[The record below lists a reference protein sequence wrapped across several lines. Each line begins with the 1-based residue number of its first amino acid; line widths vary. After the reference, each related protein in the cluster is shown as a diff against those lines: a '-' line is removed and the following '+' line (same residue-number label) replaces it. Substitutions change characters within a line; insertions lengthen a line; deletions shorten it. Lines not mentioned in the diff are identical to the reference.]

1 VQVTRIALIIR
12 YFKMKKSLDK
22 EWSSSTLLGQQVD
35 AHQVVALEFKS
46 LPLPEVREFGEFV
59 AVT

>member
-1 VQVTRIALIIR
+1 
-12 YFKMKKSLDK
+12 MKKSLDK

-46 LPLPEVREFGEFV
+46 LPLPEVREFGELV